1 LDISVEKLL
10 ASRDSL
16 QLTTKGRRTGKP
28 HSVIVSFVYED
39 GYVYLLAEV
48 PRDWHK
54 NIKKNSDVTLGIG
67 DKVIR
72 GVAEP
77 ILDEEKAL
85 ADIKSKFKNKY
96 SSSYYVQ
103 WYEPW
108 RGARCELSCPLSLS
122 ALWALLR
129 KSKCNRTTAS
139 KFKIPLTITDLWC
152 SL

>member
-1 LDISVEKLL
+1 M
-10 ASRDSL
+10 
-16 QLTTKGRRTGKP
+16 
-28 HSVIVSFVYED
+28 IVSFVYED

-85 ADIKSKFKNKY
+85 ADIKSKFKKKY

-103 WYEPW
+103 WYERVERRPV
-108 RGARCELSCPLSLS
+108 RIKLP
-122 ALWALLR
+122 
-129 KSKCNRTTAS
+129 
-139 KFKIPLTITDLWC
+139 P
-152 SL
+152 